1 MQGEIRRL
9 RFELS
14 QKHANEEELRE
25 ELNQLTRKFLVCKQD
40 RDRFYAQIQNIK
52 GDLQNIDAVIKKNVD

>member
-1 MQGEIRRL
+1 MYGQQQLQNEIRRL

-25 ELNQLTRKFLVCKQD
+25 ELNQLTRKYLVCKQD
-40 RDRFYAQIQNIK
+40 RDRFYA
-52 GDLQNIDAVIKKNVD
+52 